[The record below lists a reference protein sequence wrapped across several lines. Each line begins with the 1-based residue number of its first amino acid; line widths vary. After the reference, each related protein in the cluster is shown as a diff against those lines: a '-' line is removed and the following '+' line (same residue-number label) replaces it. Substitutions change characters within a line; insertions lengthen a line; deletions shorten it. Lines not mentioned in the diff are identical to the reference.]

1 MEVKPIKTT
10 LQELK
15 QIQKK
20 YKTYSESPN
29 NDRLTSPEKVLN
41 VYTGQLQLTTT
52 STTVVE
58 KPNVIDSEKLSCQ
71 IYEKLLLEYF
81 ANGLNNTDLLPLDS
95 YDLLKRIAIWQTT
108 YKITFT
114 NSSLNKLEI
123 ALKSLSNIW
132 GPGIILAKDK
142 NINSKKRLV
151 VEKVDIKKLGVIKI
165 IQSAIDSDNP
175 SLLEKAL
182 QLKAPA
188 ITTATKGAKKRK
200 LEEDPIDDEEFAK
213 EINELLEKP
222 TFIEAEQNNL
232 LQDLCVMLNKKS
244 SKDQLIME
252 MFHST
257 NNYFREFCVHG
268 TKTDCKKNRK
278 TARACNRLHFRP
290 MLRPH
295 TELELGDCSYLNTC
309 HRMDTCK
316 YVHYELDDDEEK
328 WAFVQRNEI
337 PSGVVFTPPTKVLP
351 PQWINCD
358 VRKFDFSILG
368 KFTVIMADPPW
379 DIHMTLP
386 YGTMTDDEMKAMA
399 ISELQDEGLIFLW
412 VTGRAMELGRECLA
426 IWGYDR
432 ADELVWI
439 KTNQLQ
445 RLIRTGRTGHWLNHS
460 KEHCLVGIKGNP
472 EGLNWG
478 LDCDVLVGEV
488 RETSRKPDEIYGII
502 DRLAPGT
509 RKLEIFGRQHNTRPG
524 WMTLGNQ
531 LDDVRLYEPE
541 LDKERYSK
549 QELVGRGAYGSV
561 YKGID
566 NETNEVVAIKVLNL
580 DAEEDDVDDIIKE
593 INLLSQL
600 KHESQNITR
609 YYGSFLHGTKLWI
622 IMEYAAGGSIRTLM
636 KSGRIEEKYISSITK
651 EVLQALIYLHKCK
664 IIHRDI
670 KGKVQLCDFGVAGQ
684 LTASSSKRTSF
695 VGTPYWMAPE
705 VIIEGATYDMKA
717 DIWSLGITVYE
728 IATGNPPY
736 HDQSAMRAIQLIP
749 RNPPAQLEGPYSI
762 PLKEFVSLC
771 LNECPEQRPAADE
784 LIKCKFIKSISK
796 HQTGILRDLIARFDL
811 WKQTTGYRQSFS
823 DPYGTPSS
831 ESDSCDIGD
840 NDDDEDAWIFDTV
853 QNTANTAIHRKSH
866 SLGSLAS
873 NLDKFYGRITNN
885 DEKLSPKRY
894 TYSRK
899 YSENQHP
906 LLQLFNNDDRKQDYN
921 NSLFSNEHSENLFNS
936 HYSSFSQSKNSF
948 SMENGLTNNNN
959 NNNLNKLTD
968 SSLSILKN
976 AQQTQGSNGLLLSSV
991 KPITNKEDSGSSSQG
1006 GRQYTSS
1013 HHARRVRSAT
1023 TLNQT
1028 NRPNTEELI
1037 GQNSLGVYMQRQR
1050 ATSIGGGNIQKSP
1063 KAKPIFAI
1071 QSSQIIKDGPE
1082 LRQLKMDN
1090 YRGTNEVYEDLSK
1103 TTDDFLQWMLLLDA
1117 GINQLLTRF

>member
-1 MEVKPIKTT
+1 MHVT
-10 LQELK
+10 
-15 QIQKK
+15 
-20 YKTYSESPN
+20 
-29 NDRLTSPEKVLN
+29 
-41 VYTGQLQLTTT
+41 
-52 STTVVE
+52 
-58 KPNVIDSEKLSCQ
+58 
-71 IYEKLLLEYF
+71 
-81 ANGLNNTDLLPLDS
+81 
-95 YDLLKRIAIWQTT
+95 
-108 YKITFT
+108 
-114 NSSLNKLEI
+114 
-123 ALKSLSNIW
+123 
-132 GPGIILAKDK
+132 
-142 NINSKKRLV
+142 KKR
-151 VEKVDIKKLGVIKI
+151 
-165 IQSAIDSDNP
+165 
-175 SLLEKAL
+175 
-182 QLKAPA
+182 
-188 ITTATKGAKKRK
+188 
-200 LEEDPIDDEEFAK
+200 
-213 EINELLEKP
+213 
-222 TFIEAEQNNL
+222 
-232 LQDLCVMLNKKS
+232 
-244 SKDQLIME
+244 
-252 MFHST
+252 
-257 NNYFREFCVHG
+257 
-268 TKTDCKKNRK
+268 
-278 TARACNRLHFRP
+278 
-290 MLRPH
+290 
-295 TELELGDCSYLNTC
+295 
-309 HRMDTCK
+309 
-316 YVHYELDDDEEK
+316 
-328 WAFVQRNEI
+328 
-337 PSGVVFTPPTKVLP
+337 FTPK
-351 PQWINCD
+351 
-358 VRKFDFSILG
+358 K
-368 KFTVIMADPPW
+368 
-379 DIHMTLP
+379 
-386 YGTMTDDEMKAMA
+386 
-399 ISELQDEGLIFLW
+399 
-412 VTGRAMELGRECLA
+412 
-426 IWGYDR
+426 
-432 ADELVWI
+432 
-439 KTNQLQ
+439 
-445 RLIRTGRTGHWLNHS
+445 
-460 KEHCLVGIKGNP
+460 KG
-472 EGLNWG
+472 
-478 LDCDVLVGEV
+478 
-488 RETSRKPDEIYGII
+488 
-502 DRLAPGT
+502 
-509 RKLEIFGRQHNTRPG
+509 
-524 WMTLGNQ
+524 
-531 LDDVRLYEPE
+531 
-541 LDKERYSK
+541 KERYSK

-670 KGKVQLCDFGVAGQ
+670 KAANILLTAEGKVQLCDFGVAGQ

-796 HQTGILRDLIARFDL
+796 HQNGILRDLIARFDL

-823 DPYGTPSS
+823 DPYGTPS
-831 ESDSCDIGD
+831 SDSCDIGD

-873 NLDKFYGRITNN
+873 NLDKLSP
-885 DEKLSPKRY
+885 KLSPKRY

-936 HYSSFSQSKNSF
+936 QYSSFSQSKNSF

-959 NNNLNKLTD
+959 NNNLNKSTD
-968 SSLSILKN
+968 SSSSILKN
-976 AQQTQGSNGLLLSSV
+976 AQQTQGSNGLLLLSSV
-991 KPITNKEDSGSSSQG
+991 KPITNKEDSGYFSFRPHAKSSQLIRMNSEKSMGQITNNICLLTPPTSIHMNHKSSSSGSSTDSNRSNNCNEVTNNNLSNSNNNNSGSNLNPSYPSSPRGVPLYRSSSQG
-1006 GRQYTSS
+1006 GRQYPSS